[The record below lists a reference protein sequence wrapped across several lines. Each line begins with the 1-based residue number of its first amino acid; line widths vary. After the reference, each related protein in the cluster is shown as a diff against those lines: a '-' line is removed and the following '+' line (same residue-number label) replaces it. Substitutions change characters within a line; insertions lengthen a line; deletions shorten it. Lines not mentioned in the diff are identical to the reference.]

1 MRASHDG
8 LAGAYE
14 NCQQSFRYTAHN
26 VLLTALINLA
36 EHNGLEGV
44 VASQY
49 TGTSDTTED
58 IGASALEESLGTT
71 LSDDLL
77 TGIEHGLVV
86 FAGARCHHH
95 ATADSIDGVR
105 SQTSDGCNGPTEKER
120 REEVAF
126 ERAHEDNWLWRLES
140 VSASGPP
147 LDHTY

>member
-14 NCQQSFRYTAHN
+14 NCQQSFRYTAHD

-44 VASQY
+44 VAGQY

-58 IGASALEESLGTT
+58 IGASALEESFGTT

-95 ATADSIDGVR
+95 ATADSIDGIR
-105 SQTSDGCNGPTEKER
+105 GQTSDGGYGPTEKKR
-120 REEVAF
+120 REKVAF
-126 ERAHEDNWLWRLES
+126 ERAHEDNWLWRPES

-147 LDHTY
+147 LNHTY